1 MTKYKLYYERKSLT
15 SYLVNATKR
24 YLRNIGQ
31 DEILITLAK
40 KELKNKLNNDDIPT
54 LANLCRYMANEI
66 NEKIVIWHSGNVDW
80 KGNIKE

>member
-40 KELKNKLNNDDIPT
+40 KELKNKLN
-54 LANLCRYMANEI
+54 EG
-66 NEKIVIWHSGNVDW
+66 E
-80 KGNIKE
+80 